1 MITRWRL
8 FLHCAYIYVFAL
20 WLHLNDSVLLQLEFQ
35 RLWKFFLFLLLGCL
49 GLLDVARRAYTEI
62 VDDVTGE

>member
-1 MITRWRL
+1 MITRWL
-8 FLHCAYIYVFAL
+8 FLHCAYIYVLAL

-35 RLWKFFLFLLLGCL
+35 WLWKFFLFLSLGCL